1 MKAYLASKYM
11 SGPKA
16 DAILAREPTKKK
28 KKRKA
33 TSDIPPSAST
43 SSTTPTGYGAK
54 IVDEDEAGWA
64 SLNAKDEDEDMKDA
78 VVASDRG
85 FKKRRVG
92 AAGPGG
98 AGGKG
103 GGEGGDEDSG
113 WATIREPTPPPPVDE
128 EPLVVDTNAA
138 SSSETSKPA
147 FRGGLLSAKE
157 LAARMAEASGDAD
170 VKISKEEA
178 ERAQETV
185 YRDTSGRK
193 IDMKAEKAEAARK
206 KREREEREAKKMEWG
221 KGLVQRGEDEER
233 KKELEK
239 MRGKDFTRR
248 RDDEEMN
255 ARLKDEDRWNDPMAA
270 FLTVRV
276 YSVLSTPSI
285 WIPGQ
290 LLTRPVDVL
299 CAYRKSGQR
308 DHGNLNIR
316 VLHHR
321 RIASVS
327 NLDTDGTESVRT
339 FLLHLIFDR
348 TV

>member
-1 MKAYLASKYM
+1 MKAYLAEKYM

-33 TSDIPPSAST
+33 AFEPPSSSSLLSAST
-43 SSTTPTGYGAK
+43 STHSTIPKGYGAK

-92 AAGPGG
+92 GGAAEGGKGPGG
-98 AGGKG
+98 E
-103 GGEGGDEDSG
+103 GEEDSG
-113 WATIREPTPPPPVDE
+113 WATIREPTPPLPVDE
-128 EPLVVDTNAA
+128 EPMVVDTNGGT
-138 SSSETSKPA
+138 ETSKPA

-157 LAARMAEASGDAD
+157 LAVRMAEASGDVD
-170 VKISKEEA
+170 VKMSKEEA
-178 ERAQETV
+178 GRAQETV

-193 IDMKAEKAEAARK
+193 IDVKAEKAEAARK

-221 KGLVQRGEDEER
+221 KGLVQRGEEEER

-239 MRGKDFTRR
+239 IKGKEFTRR

-270 FLTVRV
+270 FLTVRLF
-276 YSVLSTPSI
+276 VL
-285 WIPGQ
+285 
-290 LLTRPVDVL
+290 
-299 CAYRKSGQR
+299 
-308 DHGNLNIR
+308 
-316 VLHHR
+316 
-321 RIASVS
+321 
-327 NLDTDGTESVRT
+327 
-339 FLLHLIFDR
+339 FL
-348 TV
+348 